1 MGSLPGIIG
10 AFAKL
15 QKWLKVYA
23 AQSEAQTAL
32 RALEVGAAHEADI
45 PEAAEIHF
53 RGEGKRRYAVDKISF
68 RRLPDAKG
76 KKAAP

>member
-1 MGSLPGIIG
+1 MGALPGIIG
-10 AFAKL
+10 AFSAL

-23 AQSEAQTAL
+23 AKDDTQKAL
-32 RALEVGAAHEADI
+32 RALEVGGTHEADI

-53 RGEGKRRYAVDKISF
+53 RGAGKTRYAVDRITF

-76 KKAAP
+76 KA